1 MKLSAMLTPFM
12 LLPCVAMAQ
21 TVMNPGGWEFA
32 LESVIT
38 DKQGVQR
45 KGGATS
51 LVCVTKPMLVQN
63 VYLDPRYEKITFEA
77 QGGQCDVSEHKRN
90 GDSASFKVSCAM
102 PRNVKISAS
111 YKKEASATIFKSETN
126 QVMVN
131 DPRGVE
137 MDNRMTGT
145 FIGPCTD
152 TMIKPDIRK
161 IR

>member
-1 MKLSAMLTPFM
+1 MLFALFM
-12 LLPCVAMAQ
+12 LLPCLARSQ
-21 TVMNPGGWEFA
+21 TVMNTGGWEFT
-32 LESVIT
+32 LESVLT

-51 LVCVTKPMLVQN
+51 LVCVSKPMLVQN
-63 VYLDPRYEKITFEA
+63 VYLDPRYEKATLSA
-77 QGGQCDVSEHKRN
+77 QGGQCDVSEHKRD
-90 GDSASFKVSCAM
+90 GDKASFKISCAM

-111 YKKEASATIFKSETN
+111 HKKEASATGFKSEVN

-137 MDNRMTGT
+137 MDNRTIGT
-145 FIGPCTD
+145 FIGPCTE
-152 TMIKPDIRK
+152 TMIRPEIQK